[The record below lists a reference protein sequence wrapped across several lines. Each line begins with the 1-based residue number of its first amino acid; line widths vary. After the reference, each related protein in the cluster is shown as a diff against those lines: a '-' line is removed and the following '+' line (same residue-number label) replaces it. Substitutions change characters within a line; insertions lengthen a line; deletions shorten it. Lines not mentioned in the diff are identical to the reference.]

1 MSIVDSTGEA
11 RRMQRLLRLNSTIPF
26 TNDRYNS
33 ILNTSNNA
41 FSRYTKFRQNM
52 DIYGMPQ
59 SPSVPFWSF
68 SPMFAFK
75 RSSVSLSAAI
85 VQFQTASANLQN
97 NSASNFNFSMA
108 LELLPLPMTDLEQN
122 LVVMRYNSLYSII
135 PATIVIGAMIEQT
148 YECLVMTCNYSSII
162 VLVVASVIIIGI
174 SILAVFTHL
183 KISRIGLEVL
193 GLLGFLENSN
203 IHSNIN
209 DIVRYE

>member
-1 MSIVDSTGEA
+1 
-11 RRMQRLLRLNSTIPF
+11 
-26 TNDRYNS
+26 
-33 ILNTSNNA
+33 
-41 FSRYTKFRQNM
+41 
-52 DIYGMPQ
+52 
-59 SPSVPFWSF
+59 
-68 SPMFAFK
+68 
-75 RSSVSLSAAI
+75 
-85 VQFQTASANLQN
+85 
-97 NSASNFNFSMA
+97 MA

-148 YECLVMTCNYSSII
+148 YDCLVMTCNYSSII
-162 VLVVASVIIIGI
+162 VLVVASVIIIGL